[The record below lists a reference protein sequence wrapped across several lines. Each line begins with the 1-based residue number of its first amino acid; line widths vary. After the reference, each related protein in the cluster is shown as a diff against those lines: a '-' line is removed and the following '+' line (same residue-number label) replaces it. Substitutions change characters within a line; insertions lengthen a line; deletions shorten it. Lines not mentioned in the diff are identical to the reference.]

1 MENISHFHRNDLFFH
16 GRFGC
21 ATLPLSTS
29 PSRYEREGNVFI
41 FYAVLT
47 EMNQDVFKLML
58 FFLFLYHRRPP
69 CLSILPDHSVRTVK
83 GKYKTLNLI

>member
-29 PSRYEREGNVFI
+29 PSRYEREENVFI

-47 EMNQDVFKLML
+47 EMNRDVFKMMFVV
-58 FFLFLYHRRPP
+58 FFFISQETPMFEHFA
-69 CLSILPDHSVRTVK
+69 
-83 GKYKTLNLI
+83 